1 MNPDSR
7 FNHIQFQTAI
17 QTLKFKLPVL
27 SIIHLGHMI
36 RHPKIGTM
44 VKACVK
50 EFPAIEL
57 ETQIQPITRT
67 VLRIRLTIIP
77 KFKWHR
83 KVMGGASN
91 VVGEL

>member
-1 MNPDSR
+1 M
-7 FNHIQFQTAI
+7 
-17 QTLKFKLPVL
+17 L
-27 SIIHLGHMI
+27 
-36 RHPKIGTM
+36 RHPKIGTL
-44 VKACVK
+44 VKTCVK

-83 KVMGGASN
+83 KVSIEYFYTGVGAMYAVLFS
-91 VVGEL
+91 GPWSYW